1 MEHQSSTTI
10 PVAPDRLYSALADVG
25 NLTRFIPPL
34 KSVRRTD
41 PDHVEVDA
49 EYEGHE
55 EHGQAW
61 FRTDEQSRRVEWV
74 GGASVPRGDAGRARR
89 RGLEADAAPHDRA
102 RERHQAVRGEHV
114 RVDSRAVLSR
124 APDAGLVRELGL
136 GGRRSDGTAGVRRG

>member
-1 MEHQSSTTI
+1 MEHESTTTI

-25 NLTRFIPPL
+25 NLTRLIPPL

-61 FRTDEQSRRVEWV
+61 FRTDREARRVEWGSEEHPYHGV
-74 GGASVPRGDAGRARR
+74 DAGRARWCR
-89 RGLEADAAPHDRA
+89 LEADAASDDRP
-102 RERHQAVRGEHV
+102 RRRHQAVRREHV
-114 RVDSRAVLSR
+114 RVDSEAVLRRHR
-124 APDAGLVRELGL
+124 AE
-136 GGRRSDGTAGVRRG
+136 RSEALSWCVLAPC